1 MIAAAPN
8 LREAG
13 IRKAAILV
21 ASLDRAAADRLLA
34 QLGPHCAALVR
45 QAVAAVDTM
54 DVQERRRVIDEFRR
68 IGSLVPDKC
77 PPGIDLESPLA
88 RQLGHAA
95 SAANRIESLAA
106 TFSDDGA
113 AGQTRLSALPA
124 VPAAGAGDAPPFSFL
139 RKAADKQ
146 LSELLGE
153 ERPQTIAMVLSQLPP
168 ERAGAVLTRLA
179 PPLQVEVV
187 RRLADLDSSDAET
200 LREVEQALLARLSRQ
215 FAIERKQAA
224 GPETIAKILA
234 ACDRGAARSILD
246 NLAEQDAPLAEQ
258 LGRRPIHFDELAQF
272 DDAALEAVFGAAGPE
287 VVLAAL
293 LGAPPHLVDRVL
305 GRLHPDEARLLRGKL
320 DCPAPIR
327 LSDVE
332 SARQQIAA
340 LADQMSHRHP
350 PKTTWAA

>member
-1 MIAAAPN
+1 MIAAPPN

-34 QLGPHCAALVR
+34 QLGPQCAALVR
-45 QAVAAVDTM
+45 QAVAAVDEI
-54 DVQERRRVIDEFRR
+54 DIQERRRVIDEFRR

-88 RQLGHAA
+88 RQLAHT
-95 SAANRIESLAA
+95 SSTSNRNESVAE
-106 TFSDDGA
+106 TFPDTGSRQA
-113 AGQTRLSALPA
+113 RLSASPAAPA
-124 VPAAGAGDAPPFSFL
+124 VADGDAPPFSFL
-139 RKAADKQ
+139 RKAADEQ
-146 LSELLGE
+146 LSALLGE

-168 ERAGAVLTRLA
+168 ERAGAILTRLV
-179 PPLQVEVV
+179 PPLQVAVV

-200 LREVEQALLARLSRQ
+200 LREVEQALLTRLSRQ

-224 GPETIAKILA
+224 GPESIAKILA

-246 NLAEQDAPLAEQ
+246 NLAEQDGPLAER
-258 LGRRPIHFDELAQF
+258 LGRQPIRFDDLTRF
-272 DDAALEAVFGAAGPE
+272 DDAELEAIFHAAEPE

-293 LGAPPHLVDRVL
+293 LGAPPQLVDRVL
-305 GRLHPDEARLLRGKL
+305 GRLPPDEARLLRGKL
-320 DCPAPIR
+320 DCPGPIR

-332 SARQQIAA
+332 NARQQIAA
-340 LADQMSHRHP
+340 LADQTSHRHP
-350 PKTTWAA
+350 PKTTRAA